1 MARGISIRDV
11 TNKIKNVS
19 DSDVLPVST
28 GDNQPEVVEIGVIK
42 NHIIEDID
50 FEVESLTNLEI
61 EELLNR
67 NRI

>member
-1 MARGISIRDV
+1 MARGISIKDV
-11 TNKIKNVS
+11 FNKIKNIS
-19 DSDVLPVST
+19 DKDVLPIST
-28 GDNQPEVVEIGVIK
+28 GDNQPEVVEVGVIK

>member
-11 TNKIKNVS
+11 TNKIKIVRDN
-19 DSDVLPVST
+19 DVLPVST
-28 GDNQPEVVEIGVIK
+28 GDNQPEVVEIGVLK
-42 NHIIEDID
+42 NHIIEDVDI
-50 FEVESLTNLEI
+50 EIESLTNLEI

>member
-28 GDNQPEVVEIGVIK
+28 GDNQPEVVEIGVLK

-50 FEVESLTNLEI
+50 VPEVEAISTDTI
-61 EELLNR
+61 AR
-67 NRI
+67 MMG